1 MANLTNQVS
10 TTTPLPSPSNISV
23 SLSSTVDITWQ
34 NNDNSSDGSVFV
46 ERSDDGGSTFSSVSG
61 SLPIG
66 TTSYSEQPPAGQGSA
81 EYRVARST
89 DHTTSRSNAVTI
101 QLLQQVTNLTADT
114 ITETSISLSWTDT
127 NESESGYRVF
137 ISSDGGSTFTQD
149 SGDLS
154 SNTTSYTINGL
165 TAGETYLIKVDSF
178 NSSTSVSS
186 QIITAT
192 TNFIQ
197 PSNLSV
203 TDINKNSADI
213 NWTDNSNAES
223 GYRVLISSDGGSTF
237 TQDSGELSP
246 NTTSYTINGLTAGE
260 TYSIRVDSFNSS
272 TSVSSQIITATTNF
286 IQPSNLSAS
295 NITNTSVDINWLDNS
310 NAESGYRVFI
320 SSDDGSTF
328 TQDSADLSTNTTS
341 YTINGLTAGET
352 YSIKVAAF
360 STASSVESNTVT
372 FTTTFDPPENIS
384 SQLSNGFNKGIDLNW
399 QIPDTNPGG
408 SVRILRRESGQTSF
422 TEIASL
428 DPSVTTYTDTT
439 FPTRGNTYEYKIRRI
454 IQSSFEDSVTTSVT
468 TLAKPTIDFTVK
480 NTSIA
485 ILELSFVPPQAE
497 SVEVYKSTTSGDV
510 VSDYTLLQ
518 TVQPPFDGTIVDQN
532 SGNREDHYRIA
543 AIAGNT
549 KVLSDEVLAEKVG
562 NFSTDNQALD
572 IEQTLGQY
580 DI

>member
-223 GYRVLISSDGGSTF
+223 GYRVLISSDG
-237 TQDSGELSP
+237 
-246 NTTSYTINGLTAGE
+246 
-260 TYSIRVDSFNSS
+260 
-272 TSVSSQIITATTNF
+272 
-286 IQPSNLSAS
+286 
-295 NITNTSVDINWLDNS
+295 
-310 NAESGYRVFI
+310 
-320 SSDDGSTF
+320 GSTF

>member
-1 MANLTNQVS
+1 MAESNLSSEVNSVTSLPAPTNLS
-10 TTTPLPSPSNISV
+10 ISI
-23 SLSSTVDITWQ
+23 SSTVDLLWK
-34 NNDNSSDGSVFV
+34 NNDNSSDGGIFV
-46 ERSDDGGSTFSSVSG
+46 ERSDDGGSTFSSISD
-61 SLPIG
+61 SLSVG
-66 TTSYSEQPPAGQGSA
+66 TSSYQDDIPTGQDSA
-81 EYRVARST
+81 RYRVVRST
-89 DHTTSRSNAVTI
+89 DHKTSRSSSVSVDI
-101 QLLQQVTNLTADT
+101 VQPP
-114 ITETSISLSWTDT
+114 ESLSVD
-127 NESESGYRVF
+127 N
-137 ISSDGGSTFTQD
+137 I
-149 SGDLS
+149 
-154 SNTTSYTINGL
+154 SNT
-165 TAGETYLIKVDSF
+165 
-178 NSSTSVSS
+178 SSTVSW
-186 QIITAT
+186 
-192 TNFIQ
+192 N
-197 PSNLSV
+197 
-203 TDINKNSADI
+203 DINNNED
-213 NWTDNSNAES
+213 
-223 GYRVLISSDGGSTF
+223 GYRVLISEDNGNTFAQQGGDLAPDTNSFSIT
-237 TQDSGELSP
+237 SLSQ
-246 NTTSYTINGLTAGE
+246 GLEYIVKVVAFKG
-260 TYSIRVDSFNSS
+260 SS
-272 TSVSSQIITATTNF
+272 T
-286 IQPSNLSAS
+286 PSNS
-295 NITNTSVDINWLDNS
+295 
-310 NAESGYRVFI
+310 I
-320 SSDDGSTF
+320 S
-328 TQDSADLSTNTTS
+328 
-341 YTINGLTAGET
+341 
-352 YSIKVAAF
+352 
-360 STASSVESNTVT
+360 
-372 FTTTFDPPENIS
+372 FTTTFDPPQNIS
-384 SQLSNGFNKGIDLNW
+384 SERSNGFNKGIDLNW

-518 TVQPPFDGTIVDQN
+518 TVHTPFDGTIVDQN